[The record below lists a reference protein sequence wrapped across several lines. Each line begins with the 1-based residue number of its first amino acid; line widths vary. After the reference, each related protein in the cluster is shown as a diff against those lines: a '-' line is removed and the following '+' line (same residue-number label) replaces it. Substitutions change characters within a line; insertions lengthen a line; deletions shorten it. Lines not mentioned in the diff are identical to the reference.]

1 MIAIAA
7 LLEGVLNIQS
17 ANEQKAANEQEF
29 QYIKGFNEEQMGLEK
44 NIEANKRR
52 DTSLNRLTMEID
64 NLRNIFGTNPSA
76 RQEAVRLFSG
86 GK

>member
-29 QYIKGFNEEQMGLEK
+29 DYIKGFNEEQMGLEK
-44 NIEANKRR
+44 NIESNKRR

-76 RQEAVRLFSG
+76 RQEAIRLFSG